1 MHFQFIRLFSLKK
14 NTILFRFT
22 PLFSLNNNSMYL
34 RFINFSQ
41 KKKEL
46 LATLS
51 HLSGMHILTE
61 CFLCNG
67 NEVSYYIKKPG
78 IPQHSIPEF
87 RSVNH
92 QSGSVM
98 TYFFGSFPEMP
109 SSAHWKASL
118 YLPLDSLCSI
128 LRIFPDQSYDKAI
141 CGSV

>member
-1 MHFQFIRLFSLKK
+1 MHLYSFQIIAKLILHFFQLFKINKIFYQLKK
-14 NTILFRFT
+14 NLACDILR
-22 PLFSLNNNSMYL
+22 L
-34 RFINFSQ
+34 RRVAICDMFLIRRSAI
-41 KKKEL
+41 
-46 LATLS
+46 LAE
-51 HLSGMHILTE
+51 H
-61 CFLCNG
+61 FLCNG

>member
-1 MHFQFIRLFSLKK
+1 MCETHSRTEHGRLRQ
-14 NTILFRFT
+14 NT
-22 PLFSLNNNSMYL
+22 SSC
-34 RFINFSQ
+34 
-41 KKKEL
+41 
-46 LATLS
+46 
-51 HLSGMHILTE
+51 E
-61 CFLCNG
+61 CASSAYSAFYVIG
-67 NEVSYYIKKPG
+67 DSIGISYYIKKPG

-128 LRIFPDQSYDKAI
+128 LRIFHDQSYDKAI